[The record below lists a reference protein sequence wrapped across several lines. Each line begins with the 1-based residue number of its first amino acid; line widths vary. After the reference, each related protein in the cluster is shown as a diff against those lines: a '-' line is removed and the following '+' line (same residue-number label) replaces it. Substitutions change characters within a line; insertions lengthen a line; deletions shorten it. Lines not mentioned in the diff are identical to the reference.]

1 MKRKF
6 PQLKKTQRELATK
19 TSTEAKMGIKVYDEK
34 YKTVNKNSIELV
46 KGLDRSLADDGIGS
60 CDKVA
65 QLKAVNEAQQSEIK
79 ILREQIKRLRTLAAS
94 THSLRSSRPPVSLRS
109 SSASGSSDLHIKPR
123 FKRNNTDPPRDGMDA
138 SALQHQSKPKRARTP
153 QEEEPPGPTGQQG
166 DDDDDNMSV
175 DD

>member
-1 MKRKF
+1 M
-6 PQLKKTQRELATK
+6 
-19 TSTEAKMGIKVYDEK
+19 
-34 YKTVNKNSIELV
+34 

-79 ILREQIKRLRTLAAS
+79 RLREQIKRLRTLAAS

-123 FKRNNTDPPRDGMDA
+123 FKRNNPDPPRDGMDA
-138 SALQHQSKPKRARTP
+138 SALQHQSNQREPEHHKKKSLRTYR
-153 QEEEPPGPTGQQG
+153 QQG
-166 DDDDDNMSV
+166 MMMMIICLLMTNQ
-175 DD
+175 